1 MFGLIGRFVAQP
13 GRRDDLVAAMTS
25 EVGDLPG
32 CRSFVV
38 AEDPA
43 DTDALWITEV
53 WDDRDAWEA
62 SLQLPAVRASIEVAM
77 PLIREMGAPTETVP
91 VSVRGL

>member
-38 AEDPA
+38 AQDPA
-43 DTDALWITEV
+43 DPDALWITEV
-53 WDDRDAWEA
+53 WDDRDAWAA
-62 SLQLPAVRASIEVAM
+62 SLRLPAVRASIEVAM
-77 PLIREMGAPTETVP
+77 PLIREMGTTTETVP